1 MNRQEF
7 MRRVEAMIDD
17 ASGGTHNSVEWWSD
31 RDVDGEPCTPI
42 IKDLVEM
49 IANLAEKFRE

>member
-7 MRRVEAMIDD
+7 MRRVEAMIED
-17 ASGGTHNSVEWWSD
+17 ASGGTHNSVEWWADS
-31 RDVDGEPCTPI
+31 VDGEPCTPI

>member
-7 MRRVEAMIDD
+7 MRRVEAIIED
-17 ASGGTHNSVEWWSD
+17 ASNGTHNSVEWWADS
-31 RDVDGEPCTPI
+31 VDGEPCTPI
-42 IKDLVEM
+42 IKDLVEI